1 MSLLLR
7 CLPECETISSETAV
21 TIMASL
27 LKKINLLPLHCTQD
41 QKDCANMGLE
51 VIQALLEIPG
61 GSNSSHATY
70 YDLIREVRY
79 SV

>member
-7 CLPECETISSETAV
+7 CLPECEISSETAV

-27 LKKINLLPLHCTQD
+27 LKKINMLPLHCTQG
-41 QKDCANMGLE
+41 QKDCASMGLE

-61 GSNSSHATY
+61 NSHATY

-79 SV
+79 